1 MHASHQIF
9 CTLKYTM
16 VFSKKNWEIDI
27 FHRKNMGPLRV
38 HGRTIKSKYKP
49 LRVFPGYGMGEKKPF
64 N

>member
-16 VFSKKNWEIDI
+16 VFSPKNWEIDI

-38 HGRTIKSKYKP
+38 HGRTIKSKYKTTASISWVRYE
-49 LRVFPGYGMGEKKPF
+49 LIKCYL
-64 N
+64 